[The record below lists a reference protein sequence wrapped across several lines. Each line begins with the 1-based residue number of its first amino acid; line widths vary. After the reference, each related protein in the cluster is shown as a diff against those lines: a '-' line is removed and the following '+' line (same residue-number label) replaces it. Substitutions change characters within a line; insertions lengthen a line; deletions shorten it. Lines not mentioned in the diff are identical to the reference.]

1 MRGYWRSV
9 SRRSLMLLLPVLLS
23 VLLAACGGAA
33 PAAPAAGD
41 SAAPAAGTAAEQP
54 AVAAGGLKEVPRNRT
69 YIFMGGGRAGQFV
82 DHELWNPYAIGSS
95 HQYGPNL
102 IYEPLAFYSAFAD
115 EEILWLAESYA
126 YNDDFT
132 ALTIKTRPGISWSD
146 GEPFSAE
153 DVAFTFTKLKELGS
167 LVNWGVDIQNAVN
180 TAEAIDEDTVEI
192 TFNQPSPRFFAFV
205 TYKYDIGVY
214 IIPKHIFENEDWTT
228 FKAFDLEKGWP
239 VTTGPFTVV
248 VASPEQK
255 IYDRR
260 DSWWAAEQGI
270 APLPEIE
277 RVVDLPNPPEQQSI
291 QAFINNEI
299 DASFTL
305 APESFPTIFE
315 GNPNVTTHSGQE
327 PPYGYLDW
335 WPVSLYINTTVPPF
349 DNPDVRWALSYFIDR
364 QQVVDVGWSGANTI
378 SKLPMPPYPPL
389 QRYFDAVEPLLQEYN
404 TSEFNPEKG
413 TALLEKNGFTKNA
426 EGKWM
431 KPDGTPFA
439 FEVLFYD
446 FLSGMALVVT
456 EQLKNQGIDVTPNA
470 PPDAFERFSSGN
482 YTAEFFGH
490 GGSVRDPYETLRLYQ
505 SNSEAVPGGHQVNF
519 SKWDNPEYDKIVDQV
534 YLTPTDD
541 YETLEALFV
550 DAMEIWLPE
559 LPDIPLT
566 ELYHRIG
573 YNQTYWTNWPT
584 ADNAYINGASWHLTH
599 LMILWNL
606 KAVE

>member
-1 MRGYWRSV
+1 MTGYWRSV
-9 SRRSLMLLLPVLLS
+9 SGKFMALLLPVLLS
-23 VLLAACGGAA
+23 VVLAACGGAA
-33 PAAPAAGD
+33 PAAPTTSDAPASGTTAEQP
-41 SAAPAAGTAAEQP
+41 AAPAAG
-54 AVAAGGLKEVPRNRT
+54 LKEVARNRT
-69 YIFMGGGRAGQFV
+69 YIFMGGGRAGQFT

-115 EEILWLAESYA
+115 KEYLWLAESYE
-126 YNDDFT
+126 YNEDFT
-132 ALTIKTRPGISWSD
+132 ALTIKTRSGIEWSD
-146 GEPFSAE
+146 GTPFSAE

-167 LVNWGVDIQNAVN
+167 LVNWGVDIQNAVD
-180 TAEAIDEDTVEI
+180 TAVATDANTVEI
-192 TFNQPSPRFFAFV
+192 KFNQPSPRFFAFV

-214 IIPKHIFENEDWTT
+214 IVPKHIFENEDWTT
-228 FKAFDLEKGWP
+228 FKAFDIEKGWP
-239 VTTGPFTVV
+239 ITTGPFTLVA
-248 VASPEQK
+248 ASPEQK

-260 DSWWAAEQGI
+260 DTWWAADQGL
-270 APLPEIE
+270 APMPEIE

-305 APESFPTIFE
+305 APESFKTIFA

-335 WPVSLYINTTVPPF
+335 WPVSLYINTSVAPF

-378 SKLPMPPYPPL
+378 SQLPMPPYPPL
-389 QRYFDAVEPLLQEYN
+389 QRYFDAVQPLLQEYN

-413 TALLEKNGFTKNA
+413 TALLEKAGFTKNG
-426 EGKWM
+426 EGKWL
-431 KPDGTPFA
+431 KPDGTPFT
-439 FEVLFYD
+439 FEVLFFD
-446 FLSGMALVVT
+446 FLSGMALVIT
-456 EQLKNQGIDVTPNA
+456 EQLKNQGIDVVPNA
-470 PPDAFERFSSGN
+470 PPDAFDRFSSGN
-482 YTAEFFGH
+482 YQGAFFGH

-541 YETLEALFV
+541 YEKLEELFTQ
-550 DAMEIWLPE
+550 AMEIWLPA

-584 ADNAYINGASWHLTH
+584 AENAYINGASWHLTH

-606 KAVE
+606 KAVEQ